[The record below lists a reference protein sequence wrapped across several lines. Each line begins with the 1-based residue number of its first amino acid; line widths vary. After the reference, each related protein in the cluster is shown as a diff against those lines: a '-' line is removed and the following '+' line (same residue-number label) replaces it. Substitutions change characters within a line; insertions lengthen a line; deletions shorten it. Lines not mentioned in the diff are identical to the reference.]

1 MKKNI
6 LIIVFCLFSF
16 NSYAVSGNV
25 YCNFVFN
32 KYLNANLSSEVI
44 TIPIFI
50 KQINFNVEFKTN
62 SKLDWKILK
71 ISLPNDFKKNLD
83 ESLEYEIEVFKKILN
98 NKKLNKYEEGQLS
111 VFALSFGLSVEEFS
125 NVIIKLSNKEK
136 KEAISEYKK
145 NLYEFMPDVDD
156 FISDQYNNLNEIKN
170 MLNSSNE
177 ISSDKDNVYISAV
190 LDSGLMFKNTIN
202 YSKILDSNSK
212 DAIKLQMVFTDGSSM
227 EFGSK
232 CSNNSNLFT
241 DSSSN
246 NDNNDIES
254 KLKKLKS
261 LFDQNLITKDEYDAK
276 RKAILD
282 EM

>member
-1 MKKNI
+1 RI
-6 LIIVFCLFSF
+6 
-16 NSYAVSGNV
+16 
-25 YCNFVFN
+25 FN
-32 KYLNANLSSEVI
+32 KV
-44 TIPIFI
+44 
-50 KQINFNVEFKTN
+50 NFNVEFKTN
-62 SKLDWKILK
+62 SKLNWKILN
-71 ISLPNDFKKNLD
+71 ISLPNDFKKNLID
-83 ESLEYEIEVFKKILN
+83 AIEYEIEVFEKIFN
-98 NKKLNKYEEGQLS
+98 NKKLNKYEESILS
-111 VFALSFGLSVEEFS
+111 SFALYLEMSVDEFS
-125 NVIIKLSNKEK
+125 KRIKKLSNKEK

-170 MLNSSNE
+170 MLNSFNE

-241 DSSSN
+241 GSSSN
-246 NDNNDIES
+246 NNN
-254 KLKKLKS
+254 
-261 LFDQNLITKDEYDAK
+261 
-276 RKAILD
+276 
-282 EM
+282 